1 MTDQLEQK
9 EEREYTEVE
18 QLALELDWDP
28 KGRKDAKTFLK
39 DGLKIRN
46 EKITDLYK
54 LSDNLKELMSKQE
67 AAIYSKAKAELLA
80 ERDEAIARGDIQA
93 VKNIEE
99 QQSQMEL
106 YNKIQAAKDEFIH
119 RNAEWY
125 NSNLPQHIKMQ
136 QAVAQADITIAQ
148 RRLPPEAHFA
158 ALEEYVKE
166 EFPDYFG
173 EPKKRAQVVESG
185 RSTISTQSSKKKFTI
200 DDLTPQQKQ
209 FAKMFAKQGIMTEEK
224 YIDELVKAGTLK

>member
-1 MTDQLEQK
+1 MVDDVEEVN
-9 EEREYTEVE
+9 EEREFSEVE

-28 KGRKDAKTFLK
+28 KGKKDAKTFLK

-54 LSDNLKELMSKQE
+54 LHDNLKDLMSKQE
-67 AAIYSKAKAELLA
+67 EAIYKKAKADLLA
-80 ERDEAIARGDIQA
+80 ERDDAISRGDVQA
-93 VKNIEE
+93 VKQIEE

-106 YNKIQAAKDEFIH
+106 YNKIQAARDEFIR
-119 RNAEWY
+119 RNEWY
-125 NSNLPQHIKMQ
+125 TSNAPQHIKMQ

-173 EPKKRAQVVESG
+173 EPKKRQVVESG
-185 RSTISTQSSKKKFTI
+185 RSTVSSQSSKKKYTI